1 MPESGVSA
9 IALLVGSFSLSLA
22 LHNRLRIIPRFVQ
35 VSLQA
40 VGEESDKKYRVVAEV
55 MNVGGGFADKCT
67 CEVMRLCDEGWEPLP
82 EKLLL
87 DFVPVDTPVGKMKPL
102 RERQTFSMFPNTR
115 TRLRNYVP
123 ERLRDKDKRNL
134 ILKLDANGVV
144 EQSEAFGLPDWTN
157 MIAVQK
163 CAGVPSFNVP

>member
-1 MPESGVSA
+1 MSELGVSE

-67 CEVMRLCDEGWEPLP
+67 CEVMRLCDGGWEPLP

-87 DFVPVDTPVGKMKPL
+87 DFLPVDTPVGKMIPL
-102 RERQTFSMFPNTR
+102 REEQTFFMFPNTR

-144 EQSEAFGLPDWTN
+144 EQSQEFGLPDWAS
-157 MIAVQK
+157 MIDAQER
-163 CAGVPSFNVP
+163 ARIPSFNVP